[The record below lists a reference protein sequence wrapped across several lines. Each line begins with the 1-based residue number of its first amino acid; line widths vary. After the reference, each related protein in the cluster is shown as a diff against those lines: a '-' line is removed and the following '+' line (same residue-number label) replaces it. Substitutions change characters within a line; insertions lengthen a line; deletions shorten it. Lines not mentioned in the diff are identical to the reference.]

1 MRPVSNVS
9 NNSSHSSSRPISN
22 VPLNIIQGKLNENR
36 NMFINPV
43 YGNKKPLSPSRL
55 VPSPPPANI
64 IHNYTNNPP
73 STPRNNI
80 PNKSPN
86 IPIIQPTNNNRN
98 PNLQITGSP
107 SLNMHTSDVKIVY
120 QRGSFYPNSPHS
132 SEDNH
137 SVSQSSKHI
146 DVNTEKNINVNKEY
160 LN

>member
-1 MRPVSNVS
+1 MV
-9 NNSSHSSSRPISN
+9 
-22 VPLNIIQGKLNENR
+22 
-36 NMFINPV
+36 INPI

-80 PNKSPN
+80 PNKSSN

-98 PNLQITGSP
+98 PNLQIPGSP

-120 QRGSFYPNSPHS
+120 QRGSFSPNSPNS

-137 SVSQSSKHI
+137 SVSRSRKHI
-146 DVNTEKNINVNKEY
+146 DVNTDKNNVNKEY
-160 LN
+160 LNQYQIQAPKNKISISDLKEKKNEGTIINNIQQPI